1 MTTQCRPTALSA
13 VMQKFNS
20 NQIKEILELL
30 WQDLTNTAA
39 MDQLLVCWKEWSDV
53 HYSGFDIT
61 CVDLVFV
68 PFFRERQ
75 FFLFVLNLK
84 IKTMQHVDNLV
95 YDEAQII
102 DLEFFSTTLC
112 DLLGSFLDERGHN
125 HEDDTGTFPMEEVEF
140 DWKTLKGSDLDCEI
154 YTMIS
159 MLTFEEIK
167 CSCPDLKEPRKR
179 IVMRAEICATLL
191 LSDMNDKRAEV
202 LNNVADFNS
211 KRAIVIPDVLSRRKK
226 KLADDKK
233 AEKLK
238 KEAAKKEKELE
249 KKAKEKDQA
258 EENANEN
265 KQPEDTVKEKHQ
277 LELNDNAAEGNKQP
291 LKTFVSRKHLKRNVP
306 DASDLVEPP
315 EKKKI
320 LHKRTAKKPTA

>member
-1 MTTQCRPTALSA
+1 MFCRQRESSLSSGSSLEGGCSTSNMTTQCRPTALSA

-61 CVDLVFV
+61 CVD
-68 PFFRERQ
+68 
-75 FFLFVLNLK
+75 
-84 IKTMQHVDNLV
+84 
-95 YDEAQII
+95 
-102 DLEFFSTTLC
+102 LC